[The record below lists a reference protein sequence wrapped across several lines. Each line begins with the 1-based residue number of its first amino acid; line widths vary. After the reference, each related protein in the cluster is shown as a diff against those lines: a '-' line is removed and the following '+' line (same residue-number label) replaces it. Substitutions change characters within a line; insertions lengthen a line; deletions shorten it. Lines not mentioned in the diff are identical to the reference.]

1 MKLRQIKSTTKKGF
15 TLIELAIVGIFLGLL
30 ALFAIAMFG
39 TNATTAT
46 KAKGLYEAAT
56 KTADNWSVL
65 SQSCGVTS
73 NVTATDLSGTAT
85 TAATISANNLSLLL
99 GTAPV
104 NAVTYKACYDAS
116 GIRPLSGTA
125 KGAAGSET
133 VYDFPVTVNT
143 TASASGTM
151 AISYSNVPVEVA
163 LSMYQTYSSA
173 TGASTSTALPAN
185 PITDTAADPQFR
197 ITASS
202 NGKYT
207 VSVLRT
213 L

>member
-1 MKLRQIKSTTKKGF
+1 MKLRQIKSTTTKGF

-30 ALFAIAMFG
+30 ALFSIAMFG
-39 TNATTAT
+39 SNATTAT

-73 NVTATDLSGTAT
+73 DITATDLSGTGAT
-85 TAATISANNLSLLL
+85 PAARAAGNLSMLL

-104 NAVTYKACYDAS
+104 NATTYKACYDAS
-116 GIRPLSGTA
+116 GIRPLSGTS
-125 KGAAGSET
+125 KGGAGAET
-133 VYDFPVTVNT
+133 IYDFPVTVDT
-143 TASASGTM
+143 SISKSGTM
-151 AISYSNVPVEVA
+151 AVSYANVPVEVA

-173 TGASTSTALPAN
+173 AGASTVPTLPA
-185 PITDTAADPQFR
+185 IADTASDPQFR
-197 ITASS
+197 ITAAA

-207 VSVLRT
+207 VAILRT